1 MAAQSFSH
9 LDTPLE
15 ILHELGLVS
24 HLDYYFALNMAQVY
38 TDASSLA
45 ALTCALVSRAL
56 SQGHICLDLEEM
68 ANTIL
73 VPGGQ
78 GQNSIALPD
87 LDSWCDH
94 LNTQDMVGKAIQ
106 SEKQHPLILDRDNN
120 LYLSKYHDFQNRL
133 VHNIAHRLSHRL
145 SIATSPMDGA
155 FIKEGLD
162 RFFAGQDPAH
172 IAGQKEAVQ
181 KALTHNFLV
190 ISGGP
195 GTGKTHITSI
205 IRRLLEEWARQN
217 QDPVPKI
224 ISVAPTG
231 KAASRMEQGA
241 TIHSLLKPQ
250 KKGVGFR
257 HNRDNPLSAD
267 MVIIDEAS
275 MIDIA
280 LMTRLLE
287 AIPMDAKVIMLGDK
301 NQLSPVQAGAVF
313 TDICG
318 VSQMSAF
325 QVFLD
330 FNFRSKGQGGIEN
343 LAKAINQKDTKTL
356 TSMLT
361 QGTFPEVGFENTGNK
376 SDLVSILKRY
386 VGEEYRGLA
395 ESQTP
400 EQALDQ
406 LDSFRVLC
414 AHNKGDTGTLQI
426 NHLCENILRSKG
438 EFDIKRSVFKRIV
451 MVSRNDYQKGLFN
464 GDTGIV
470 YAQNNGIRTCFRS
483 PEGQINDYRYL
494 DIPMHET
501 AFAVTIHK
509 SQGSEYDTVLILIPG
524 QLSPVVT
531 RQLLYTGVTRARKK
545 AIIVGSFDLICQAM
559 ESTLNHR
566 SNVTA
571 LLAERLGMDVDPRH
585 PDQKNDPAH
594 GPGKHGLKEK
604 I

>member
-1 MAAQSFSH
+1 MAAPSFSD
-9 LDTPLE
+9 LDT
-15 ILHELGLVS
+15 LHELGLVS

-38 TDASSLA
+38 TDATSLA
-45 ALTCALVSRAL
+45 VITCALVSREL
-56 SQGHICLDLEEM
+56 SQGHICLNLEEM

-73 VPGGQ
+73 VPTGQ
-78 GQNSIALPD
+78 GEDPIVLPD

-94 LNTQDMVGKAIQ
+94 LNTQDMVGKQ
-106 SEKQHPLILDRDNN
+106 PGLERQHPLMLDQANY
-120 LYLSKYHDFQNRL
+120 LYLSKYYDFQNRL
-133 VHNIAHRLSHRL
+133 VDNIGQRVG
-145 SIATSPMDGA
+145 IAVSSMDSD
-155 FIKEGLD
+155 FISKGVEQV
-162 RFFAGQDPAH
+162 FAGQNPAH
-172 IAGQKEAVQ
+172 IAGQKEVVQ

-205 IRRLLEEWARQN
+205 IRDLLKDWAMQN
-217 QDPVPKI
+217 QDPIPKI
-224 ISVAPTG
+224 LSVAPTG

-241 TIHSLLKPQ
+241 TIHSLLKP
-250 KKGVGFR
+250 KKQGVGFR
-257 HNRDNPLSAD
+257 HNRDNPLAAD
-267 MVIIDEAS
+267 VVIIDEAS

-318 VSQMSAF
+318 VSQMSAL

-343 LAKAINQKDTKTL
+343 LAKAINQNDTKTL
-356 TSMLT
+356 TSILT
-361 QGTFPEVGFENTGNK
+361 QGAFPDVVFENIGNK
-376 SDLVSILKRY
+376 PDLLSILNKY
-386 VGEEYRGLA
+386 VGEEYHGLA
-395 ESQTP
+395 RSQTP
-400 EQALDQ
+400 EQAMDQ
-406 LDSFRVLC
+406 LDNFRVLC

-438 EFDIKRSVFKRIV
+438 EFGIKRSVFKRIV

-464 GDTGIV
+464 GDTGIA
-470 YAQNNGIRTCFRS
+470 YSQNNGLRVCFRS
-483 PEGQINDYRYL
+483 VEGQINDYRYL

-531 RQLLYTGVTRARKK
+531 RQLLYTGITRARKK

-566 SNVTA
+566 SNLTA
-571 LLAERLGMDVDPRH
+571 LLAKKLGKDVDP
-585 PDQKNDPAH
+585 KAS
-594 GPGKHGLKEK
+594 
-604 I
+604 

>member
-1 MAAQSFSH
+1 MAAQTFSD
-9 LDTPLE
+9 LDAPLE
-15 ILHELGLVS
+15 ILHELGLIS
-24 HLDYYFALNMAQVY
+24 HLDYYFALNMIQIY
-38 TDASSLA
+38 EDASSLA

-56 SQGHICLDLEEM
+56 SQGHICLNLKEM
-68 ANTIL
+68 ANTSL
-73 VPGGQ
+73 VPGDQ
-78 GQNSIALPD
+78 GENPIVLPD

-94 LNTQDMVGKAIQ
+94 LNTQDMVGKEIQ
-106 SEKQHPLILDRDNN
+106 SERQHPLMLDQDNN
-120 LYLSKYHDFQNRL
+120 LYLSKYYDFQNRL
-133 VHNIAHRLSHRL
+133 VNDIAHRL
-145 SIATSPMDGA
+145 SIATSPMDAA

-162 RFFAGQDPAH
+162 TFFTGQNPAH

-205 IRRLLEEWARQN
+205 IRRLLEDWARQN
-217 QDPVPKI
+217 QDPTPKI
-224 ISVAPTG
+224 LSVAPTG
-231 KAASRMEQGA
+231 KAASRMEQGT
-241 TIHSLLKPQ
+241 TIHSLLKPK

-287 AIPMDAKVIMLGDK
+287 AIPVDAKVIMLGDK

-343 LAKAINQKDTKTL
+343 LAKAINQNDTKAL
-356 TSMLT
+356 TSILT
-361 QGTFPEVGFENTGNK
+361 QGTFSDVVFENTGNK
-376 SDLVSILKRY
+376 SELFSILKRY
-386 VGEEYRGLA
+386 VGEGYRGLA
-395 ESQTP
+395 GSQTP

-438 EFDIKRSVFKRIV
+438 EFDIKRSVFKQIV

-464 GDTGIV
+464 GDTGIAYV
-470 YAQNNGIRTCFRS
+470 QNNGIRACFRS
-483 PEGQINDYRYL
+483 PEGQINDFRYL

-509 SQGSEYDTVLILIPG
+509 SQGSEYDTVLILVPG

-545 AIIVGSFDLICQAM
+545 AIIAGSFDLICQAM

-571 LLAERLGMDVDPRH
+571 LLAKRLGMDVDPRH
-585 PDQKNDPAH
+585 PDPKNDPAD